1 MSDEEEYSDEEVEES
16 EIEEVEEAPAVAEPE
31 PVAEVAEP
39 EPEEVEE
46 GESEEPAKT
55 AQVETEVPKLRKVER
70 PPPRDSQDEGQT
82 LTEAE
87 QAMQA
92 AKKRHLEEEDAKM
105 QENEARRREEL
116 ATVEQELEILKQR
129 QIERKKEREVEEA
142 EFAERRRK
150 DDERRRQDEENRK
163 ERIEAAKRAKEEEKL
178 KRQQMMAGSFVTST
192 VGNKKKEK
200 TAEQH
205 AELKRNYLAT
215 LQKADISG
223 LLPNDLKVKIKQLY
237 QKILRL
243 ESEKYDLH
251 QRHERQ
257 DYDLKELNERDSQR
271 ARNKALAA
279 GVEVEQAAEGGHVRP
294 PKVNVA
300 SKFDRQKDHRSYGD
314 KREKFDKPY
323 EKPEPKIAHGSG
335 RPPPDWGKKTVDE
348 IEALRKVMEPPKYV
362 EIVKAE
368 GDAAKPPVDVI
379 PMQIPTEE

>member
-16 EIEEVEEAPAVAEPE
+16 EIEEVEETPAAPKTEEPE
-31 PVAEVAEP
+31 ANE
-39 EPEEVEE
+39 EPEETGDGETEE
-46 GESEEPAKT
+46 PTPAKT
-55 AQVETEVPKLRKVER
+55 AETEAPKLRKVER
-70 PPPRDSQDEGQT
+70 PPPRASQDEGQT

-92 AKKRHLEEEDAKM
+92 AKRRHEEEEEAKM
-105 QENEARRREEL
+105 QQSEARRREEL
-116 ATVEQELEILKQR
+116 ATVEQELELLKQR

-150 DDERRRQDEENRK
+150 DDERRRQDEEARK
-163 ERIEAAKRAKEEEKL
+163 ERVEAAKRIKEEEKL
-178 KRQQMMAGSFVTST
+178 KRQQMMAGSFVTTS
-192 VGNKKKEK
+192 VGNKRKER

-205 AELKRNYLAT
+205 AEQKRNYLAT
-215 LQKADISG
+215 LQKPDISG
-223 LLPNDLKVKIKQLY
+223 LLPNDLKAKIKQLY

-243 ESEKYDLH
+243 ESEKYDLQ

-257 DYDLKELNERDSQR
+257 DYDLKELSERESQR
-271 ARNKALAA
+271 SRNKALAA
-279 GVEVEQAAEGGHVRP
+279 GVEVEQAESGQVRP

-314 KREKFDKPY
+314 KREKFEKPY

-335 RPPPDWGKKTVDE
+335 RPPPDWGKKTIDE
-348 IEALRKVMEPPKYV
+348 IEAIRKVMEPPKYV

-379 PMQIPTEE
+379 PMQIPTED